1 MISRMKKLSK
11 ILVLAVVVIV
21 VLMLMLRGLRFYL
34 AGVPVAVWLA
44 G

>member
-1 MISRMKKLSK
+1 MISRMKKLSR
-11 ILVLAVVVIV
+11 ILVLAVVVVV

-34 AGVPVAVWLA
+34 AGVPASVWLA